1 MKFDGLPDLL
11 EESIQLELNVAEL
24 YRIFSMA
31 LPEDNDFWWQLYLEE
46 KSHAILIRAAR
57 DSLEKRGEFPDR
69 LVTSS
74 IEDLQQSNTKIT
86 GLIKHCRTTQ
96 PTREAACRI
105 AIELENESGELH
117 FTRFMEKSAE
127 NSLET
132 VFQQL
137 NRGDKEH
144 EERIR
149 EHCLS
154 IGFSV

>member
-1 MKFDGLPDLL
+1 MEFNGLPELL
-11 EESIQLELNVAEL
+11 KESIQLELNVAEL

-31 LPEDNDFWWQLYLEE
+31 LPEDNGFWWQLYQEE

-57 DSLEKRGEFPDR
+57 DSQKKRGKFPDK
-69 LVTSS
+69 LVASS
-74 IEDLQQSNTKIT
+74 IEDLQQSNAKVTV
-86 GLIKHCRTTQ
+86 LIKQFRTTP
-96 PTREAACRI
+96 PTRKEACRI

-137 NRGDKEH
+137 NRGDIEH
-144 EERIR
+144 EKRIR
-149 EHCLS
+149 AHGLS
-154 IGFSV
+154 IGLSV